1 MAGRAGREYQE
12 ARITDTLG
20 NTFVGQV
27 AAFGPAAARLERV
40 LCVKAQPRYAH
51 KPLRD
56 ERTRGSI
63 VVVERGRVTFQEKAL
78 RVQEVGGVACVFVNT
93 SDEPFVAF
101 ADGDA
106 AAATRPPV
114 TIPCCCV
121 GKSDGDWLSKS
132 TNLVNLSFEP
142 PGGWGAEP
150 SPTPAG
156 PGNSAR
162 GLSAAGAAP
171 ARTATPAA
179 AAAAAAAA
187 VRASSARAKFT
198 YRSDHERDL
207 CFAKGE
213 TIELLSEA
221 EPGGGWWT
229 GRIGAR
235 TGIFPSNYVERL
247 AAEPA
252 AARAAAVGGGDGSG
266 PAGHVS
272 GGGAEAS
279 GATPPRSS
287 TAAAAAAAAAAAG
300 GGGAEGG
307 SDCRCAAHIQEQE
320 RGVSGESGI
329 ALARGCQGVYVD
341 CIVPMMSHLLWF

>member
-1 MAGRAGREYQE
+1 LLHTGAGGLVCRGEMAGREGREYQE

-27 AAFGPAAARLERV
+27 AAFGPATAQLERV

-150 SPTPAG
+150 SPTPAAAG
-156 PGNSAR
+156 PGISAR

-179 AAAAAAAA
+179 ASAAAA
-187 VRASSARAKFT
+187 RASSARAKFT

-207 CFAKGE
+207 CFTKGE

-221 EPGGGWWT
+221 EPGSGWWT

-252 AARAAAVGGGDGSG
+252 AAQ
-266 PAGHVS
+266 
-272 GGGAEAS
+272 
-279 GATPPRSS
+279 
-287 TAAAAAAAAAAAG
+287 AAAAEGAMGPGHLVKSAAVRRPREQHLPAAQQQQQQREEEEARTADAQLTSKSKSVAFLENQVLYWVAG
-300 GGGAEGG
+300 VKVSMLTAL
-307 SDCRCAAHIQEQE
+307 CR
-320 RGVSGESGI
+320 
-329 ALARGCQGVYVD
+329 
-341 CIVPMMSHLLWF
+341 